1 MGRQKGDSRDSR
13 RSRRRRLAFLRVG
26 VVAGLAVGQAGR
38 RVGARRR
45 VRENVATAGPTETS
59 LWLEGDGL
67 TLSWSRIWDEVVNL
81 NMVQSLH

>member
-1 MGRQKGDSRDSR
+1 MLDAVRGCGSPRG
-13 RSRRRRLAFLRVG
+13 A
-26 VVAGLAVGQAGR
+26 AVGAKW
-38 RVGARRR
+38 ARNLEDVA
-45 VRENVATAGPTETS
+45 VRPTS

>member
-1 MGRQKGDSRDSR
+1 MHFVYTCVSFVNSKLED
-13 RSRRRRLAFLRVG
+13 
-26 VVAGLAVGQAGR
+26 VAIR
-38 RVGARRR
+38 
-45 VRENVATAGPTETS
+45 PTS